1 MARRQAPKP
10 AAKAGASRRGA
21 SKAPKAD
28 KGASRAAKKGGGAGG
43 PGARAR
49 LPLAISL
56 AGAAGAGLAWW
67 VAGRPEGDTLTA
79 LAPLILRQGLSA
91 GLLFGTIGAF
101 TLGRGALGGLAGAVL
116 GLAAAGL
123 ALPLALAPENWP
135 LAAVALGLGLAQEA
149 PARAAWVRPLAAS
162 LVLGV
167 TALALGTKGVVW
179 AGLAAAGLLGALLP
193 LPWAGLLRPV
203 GALLGLLSL
212 GGAALTV
219 KAGFVEV
226 QQRADRAV
234 LAEWADLFNR
244 DEAAWSEIIPARSK
258 TRIWTAGRPIRY
270 RLRLDSPTFTG
281 LPPVDPGLTLATR
294 SPDARDLAELGME
307 VNCEALMPKAVEG
320 DRRARALATKARC
333 SGDLEKLAA
342 SDPVIDAARVLRG
355 ERAMSPGQIAGTTVE
370 LPLDEAG
377 AILLA
382 AAARLEAPKAAAQA
396 LVDGSDYDRALLL
409 PLLGKAE
416 RRAAHGLILAWA
428 EEVPAEVGGVYQRA
442 LMALEAAG
450 L

>member
-1 MARRQAPKP
+1 
-10 AAKAGASRRGA
+10 
-21 SKAPKAD
+21 
-28 KGASRAAKKGGGAGG
+28 
-43 PGARAR
+43 
-49 LPLAISL
+49 
-56 AGAAGAGLAWW
+56 
-67 VAGRPEGDTLTA
+67 
-79 LAPLILRQGLSA
+79 
-91 GLLFGTIGAF
+91 
-101 TLGRGALGGLAGAVL
+101 
-116 GLAAAGL
+116 
-123 ALPLALAPENWP
+123 
-135 LAAVALGLGLAQEA
+135 VALGLGLSQEA
-149 PARAAWVRPLAAS
+149 PARAAWVRPLAAA

-167 TALALGTKGVVW
+167 TALALGTKGLVW
-179 AGLAAAGLLGALLP
+179 AGLALAGLLGALLP
-193 LPWAGLLRPV
+193 LPWAGLVRP
-203 GALLGLLSL
+203 LGVLMGLASL

-258 TRIWTAGRPIRY
+258 SRIWTAGRPIRY
-270 RLRLDSPTFTG
+270 RLRLDGPSFRG

-320 DRRARALATKARC
+320 ERRARALATKAAC
-333 SGDLEKLAA
+333 SASLDNLAA

-355 ERAMSPGQIAGTTVE
+355 KTAMSPGQIAGTTVE

-377 AILLA
+377 AMLLA

-409 PLLGKAE
+409 PMLGKAE
-416 RRAAHGLILAWA
+416 RRAAHKLILAWA

-442 LMALEAAG
+442 LMDLEAAG

>member
-1 MARRQAPKP
+1 MAKRQSAKP
-10 AAKAGASRRGA
+10 AAKPGAKSGA
-21 SKAPKAD
+21 PKRASPRAAKAPK
-28 KGASRAAKKGGGAGG
+28 KGAGG
-43 PGARAR
+43 PGALLR
-49 LPLAISL
+49 LPLAAL
-56 AGAAGAGLAWW
+56 FAGVAGAGLSWW
-67 VAGRPEGDTLTA
+67 VAGRPEGAALTS

-91 GLLFGTIGAF
+91 AALFGTIGAF
-101 TLGRGALGGLAGAVL
+101 VLGRGALGGLAGAVL
-116 GLAAAGL
+116 GLTAAGL

-135 LAAVALGLGLAQEA
+135 LGAVALGLGLSQEA
-149 PARAAWVRPLAAS
+149 PARAAWVRPLAAA

-167 TALALGTKGVVW
+167 TALALGTKGLVW
-179 AGLAAAGLLGALLP
+179 AGLALAGLLGALLP
-193 LPWAGLLRPV
+193 LPWAGLIRP
-203 GALLGLLSL
+203 LGVLMGLGSL
-212 GGAALTV
+212 AGAALTV

-244 DEAAWSEIIPARSK
+244 DEAAWSEIIPARSRS
-258 TRIWTAGRPIRY
+258 RIWTAGRPIRY
-270 RLRLDSPTFTG
+270 RLRLDGPTFRG

-320 DRRARALATKARC
+320 ERRARALATKAAC
-333 SGDLEKLAA
+333 SGSLDSLAA

-355 ERAMSPGQIAGTTVE
+355 KTAMSPGQIAGTTVE

-377 AILLA
+377 AMLLA
-382 AAARLEAPKAAAQA
+382 AAARLDAPKAAAQA
-396 LVDGSDYDRALLL
+396 LVDGSDYDRALLM
-409 PLLGKAE
+409 PMLGKAE
-416 RRAAHGLILAWA
+416 RRAAHKLILAWA

-442 LMALEAAG
+442 LMALEAEG